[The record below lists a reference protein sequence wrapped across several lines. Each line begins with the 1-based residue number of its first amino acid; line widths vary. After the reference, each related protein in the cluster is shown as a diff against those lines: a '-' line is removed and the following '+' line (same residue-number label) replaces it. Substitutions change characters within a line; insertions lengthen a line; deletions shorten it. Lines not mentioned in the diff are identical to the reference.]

1 MTELLGKD
9 SLDRYLKNN
18 RPGRRGFLFEKF
30 FGCSDQREFPII
42 YGKIIEGL
50 VGELYNLS

>member
-9 SLDRYLKNN
+9 SLDRYFKNN
-18 RPGRRGFLFEKF
+18 RPGRRGFIIEKF

-42 YGKIIEGL
+42 YGKIIEI
-50 VGELYNLS
+50 VK

>member
-18 RPGRRGFLFEKF
+18 RPGRRDVLYLKN
-30 FGCSDQREFPII
+30 S
-42 YGKIIEGL
+42 L
-50 VGELYNLS
+50 VVVIRGHFR